1 LTRDEKIAAGGAVAV
16 AGILAWYFWPR
27 KAVVPRLKSELVIDD
42 NVMSPNFGLPMY
54 GPPVPAGLDTTG
66 AINPDMARL
75 IKASNAA
82 IAADDA
88 ANKG

>member
-1 LTRDEKIAAGGAVAV
+1 MALGAGL
-16 AGILAWYFWPR
+16 AGFLAWYYWPR
-27 KAVVPRLKSELVIDD
+27 APAVVRLKKSELVIDD
-42 NVMSPNFGLPMY
+42 DVNSPTFGLPVDPMY